1 VLLGFER
8 RQKKKRRYQRALIQ
22 SEVAQDNL
30 YEALTHSELARQE
43 VSAHLEAIKE
53 KERQLNILNAISSI
67 LSQSLEP
74 DQILENAADKIGE
87 VMGVGAILIFLL
99 NEGTQ
104 ELVLKTYREVSPEFA
119 RGVDRIK
126 VGEGFNGRVAES
138 GEPLLIE
145 DSSRESRLARM
156 WGGRG

>member
-1 VLLGFER
+1 M
-8 RQKKKRRYQRALIQ
+8 
-22 SEVAQDNL
+22 
-30 YEALTHSELARQE
+30 
-43 VSAHLEAIKE
+43 
-53 KERQLNILNAISSI
+53 
-67 LSQSLEP
+67 
-74 DQILENAADKIGE
+74 ENAADKIGE